1 MRKQIL
7 AITLAIMTMS
17 TVPTY
22 AATITAGAGQTA
34 NAEQT
39 STSTEQSTEQAQS
52 AESASASSSA
62 KTVDTDYD
70 ITWLVPKGKPFV
82 EYENE
87 YGIGATDWGKA
98 EAIAQA
104 KKWAEDNK
112 GDIPSIA
119 DEKGRYEAIV
129 AKVCDFLTYDTNYQ
143 SVHIAYS
150 IRDGKGV
157 CAVYTTLTKNLCDLC
172 GLQSVV
178 VSGRINGL
186 DHDMLKVTLNGKTY
200 YSDPTN
206 VDYSNQPV
214 LNESIPSYFQ
224 FEFEADPNDTGAR
237 YTDGDVGNKSD
248 KVLNMEAAKSGEA
261 IIAQSK
267 GNTYYGS
274 IEDAVALDKAIE
286 ANDDATICAIFDKYG
301 VPYLK

>member
-1 MRKQIL
+1 M
-7 AITLAIMTMS
+7 ATLMMFNS
-17 TVPTY
+17 VMPVY
-22 AATITAGAGQTA
+22 AATITAGSGQG
-34 NAEQT
+34 
-39 STSTEQSTEQAQS
+39 QS
-52 AESASASSSA
+52 AESESTSSSA
-62 KTVDTDYD
+62 KTVDTDHD

-119 DEKGRYEAIV
+119 DEKARYEAIV
-129 AKVCDFLTYDTNYQ
+129 SKVCDFLTYDMNYQ
-143 SVHIAYS
+143 GIHIAYS
-150 IRDGKGV
+150 LRDGKGV

-178 VSGRINGL
+178 ISGRINGL

-248 KVLNMEAAKSGEA
+248 KVLVMEAANRGEA
-261 IIAQSK
+261 LLLIRQ
-267 GNTYYGS
+267 GVVYYGS
-274 IEDAVALDKAIE
+274 EEDALILDKAFE
-286 ANDDATICAIFDKYG
+286 TNDLDTIYSISEKYG
-301 VPYLK
+301 IPCTK